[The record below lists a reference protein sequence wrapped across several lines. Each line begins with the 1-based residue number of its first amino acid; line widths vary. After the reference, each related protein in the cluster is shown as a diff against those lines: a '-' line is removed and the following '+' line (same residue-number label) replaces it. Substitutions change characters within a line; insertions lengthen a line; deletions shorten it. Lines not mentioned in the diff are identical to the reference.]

1 MAGDSR
7 AAASGALPLPAPRR
21 IRYALARRPRVNDRA
36 DRIIKEHVLW
46 SIGAGLVP
54 LPVLDIVAV
63 TAVQL
68 DMLRQLASLH
78 DVRFTESEG
87 KAWVSALAGNV
98 IARVGANALKLI
110 PGFGT
115 ILGGISMS
123 VLSGASTY
131 AIGQVAVRHFERGGT
146 FSNLDMNAARR
157 VYDEEL
163 ERGKQVAQNLSSENK
178 DAFTKLERLAKL
190 KEKGVISAE
199 DFEEQKKRIL
209 ASI

>member
-1 MAGDSR
+1 M
-7 AAASGALPLPAPRR
+7 
-21 IRYALARRPRVNDRA
+21 NDRA

-54 LPVLDIVAV
+54 LPILDIVAV

-68 DMLRQLASLH
+68 DMLRQLAGLH
-78 DVRFTESEG
+78 GVRFSESEG

-98 IARVGANALKLI
+98 LARLGANALKLI
-110 PGFGT
+110 PGIGT
-115 ILGGISMS
+115 VIGGISMS

-131 AIGQVAVRHFERGGT
+131 AIGQVAHRHFESGGT
-146 FSNLDMNAARR
+146 FSNLDMNSARR

-209 ASI
+209 SSI

>member
-1 MAGDSR
+1 M
-7 AAASGALPLPAPRR
+7 
-21 IRYALARRPRVNDRA
+21 NDRA

-115 ILGGISMS
+115 ILGGLSMS